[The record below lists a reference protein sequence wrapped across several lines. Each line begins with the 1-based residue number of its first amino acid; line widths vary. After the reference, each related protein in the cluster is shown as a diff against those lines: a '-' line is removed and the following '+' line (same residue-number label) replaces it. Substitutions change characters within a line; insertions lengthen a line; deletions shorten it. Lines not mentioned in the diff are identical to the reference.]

1 MAEES
6 WKKYIADQATLKEVR
21 DMIANGRVVKN
32 VQRGTFNMLG
42 ASTGIRDVV
51 LAEVNLSKCDIT
63 YNGFFTAIGTNDIPT
78 YQIYLA
84 SATSTLLR
92 FQCPVVPSSVAYVS
106 WQVVEYY

>member
-32 VQRGTFNMLG
+32 VQRGTFSMQG
-42 ASTGIRDVV
+42 ATSGIRDVV

-63 YNGFFTAIGTNDIPT
+63 YNGFYNALGTTDTPT

-92 FQCPVVPSSVAYVS
+92 FQCQVIPQIAYVS